1 MSVGQVLLRLALHM
15 QGFRLGC
22 RLKGMVAFVVF
33 VVIVSVGLAQAQTK
47 KRAGPR
53 RVGVAIELM

>member
-1 MSVGQVLLRLALHM
+1 MKGRASSVSGAGVIEARATHA
-15 QGFRLGC
+15 GFRLGC

-33 VVIVSVGLAQAQTK
+33 VVIVSAK